1 LYDRIREFS
10 SKISP
15 PPLRLKIQVRY
26 REAVARLATLH
37 EEVRKGL
44 DGPTCVDGEMAFWEL
59 DATIDGAEG
68 KRRWFRPGIGRSGSA
83 RMTRSRTIHDFPLVL
98 IALNC
103 LYARRGIA
111 GALRAMHDVP
121 LPGFSNPCRTAGK
134 Q

>member
-15 PPLRLKIQVRY
+15 PLRLKIQVRH

-83 RMTRSRTIHDFPLVL
+83 RSMIFRL
-98 IALNC
+98 C
-103 LYARRGIA
+103 
-111 GALRAMHDVP
+111 
-121 LPGFSNPCRTAGK
+121 
-134 Q
+134 